1 MRLRRSILGVL
12 LVLLA
17 GLWATT
23 ARVGLYRVRLAA
35 GRLSVALPSGV
46 LPQHVSVLP
55 PPASEY
61 VGVWDVPPAEARTRL
76 REEFGFS
83 QLFRAYLHGYERNGS
98 TVHEVGSYVYRPAGI
113 IGENQLHVRLF
124 PTDDGHTEL
133 WAHWEPNPNR
143 SPIAHLKKIGYDT
156 AEGDRRLRA
165 MLADEPVKT
174 PESESRPDFVS

>member
-1 MRLRRSILGVL
+1 MRLGRSTVGVL

-17 GLWATT
+17 SLWAIT

-35 GRLSVALPSGV
+35 GRLSVALPGGV
-46 LPQHVSVLP
+46 IPRHASVLP

-61 VGVWDVPPAEARTRL
+61 VGVWKVPPAEARTRL
-76 REEFGFS
+76 RAEFGFS
-83 QLFRAYLHGYERNGS
+83 QLFRAYLHGYERDDR
-98 TVHEVGSYVYRPAGI
+98 TVHEVGSYVYRPDGLV
-113 IGENQLHVRLF
+113 GPSQLHVRLF

-156 AEGDRRLRA
+156 DEGERRLRA
-165 MLADEPVKT
+165 MLADEPLTT
-174 PESESRPDFVS
+174 PDSEVQPDFVS